1 LPDNVYID
9 SGVDTPVST
18 DYVNIGGTD
27 GHVQRVKLVDGTNN
41 GTSLIS
47 GDSTYGL
54 DVDVTRLPY
63 ITLNS
68 QANPFTTSIN
78 VAGTFWQAVQPVSIS
93 GGTLSITGGSIL
105 VTGDFYPSIQN
116 ISGSNLHI
124 STLPNVTLAS
134 QDSPFTS
141 PISISGFISQDGIWN
156 ISGSN
161 LNIANWPAVQNVSGS
176 NLYLAQQNSPFT
188 TPIDVS
194 GSNLNVT
201 LISQSNPFTTPI
213 DVTGIFDIDGSTIAV
228 TGGSL
233 PVTGIFYPEIQNV
246 SGSNLNISTLPS
258 ITLASQVSP
267 FTSPLNVSGAINQ
280 NGIWNINTL
289 STITDVVHI
298 DDNSSSITIDGT
310 VSINGGTVTVTGES
324 ALAITGSIISP
335 SQIKIVGGRN
345 YAVDT
350 YHDLGVDSSGRV
362 NVVIGQSVPVYS
374 PADTEVLTSGRN
386 TLWSPIVTEETSSG
400 WIVKS
405 VFDYDRIG
413 ATDVVGVYGLNVYI
427 LNSGGQAG
435 FLGMAGS
442 YNGQTI
448 PLSVNTN
455 GQLNT
460 IISGSVDVAVT
471 GGTITI
477 GSITAGDN
485 NIGNVDIVTM
495 PSVTVSS
502 LPSVTIGTMPNE
514 GQQTMAGSISV
525 AIASNQSTLPVDPV
539 GLHTIDG
546 TSSDGQ
552 MYLVGGYDGLNYRVM
567 STNVNGNVIVE
578 QSDTFNIIGTVNG
591 STVAVTGGSL
601 PVTGTFWQ
609 SIQNVSGSNLNIATL
624 PTVTF
629 ASQVSPFTTPINVS
643 GSNLNL
649 ASQASPFTT
658 AINVSGTY
666 PNLHYNNVVYSG
678 GTLTTSGVI
687 SFIPATASNYT
698 YITDVMVTCSH
709 ATVGSVVQILEGS
722 TITGNV
728 LWLGYA
734 APAGG
739 GFSHSFSMPRR
750 TSNTNIEI
758 SARALTTASNVEVNI
773 NGFKSTI

>member
-1 LPDNVYID
+1 MPDNVYID

-54 DVDVTRLPY
+54 DVDVTRIPY
-63 ITLNS
+63 VTLNS
-68 QANPFTTSIN
+68 QANPFTVPIGVSGLISIN
-78 VAGTFWQAVQPVSIS
+78 
-93 GGTLSITGGSIL
+93 
-105 VTGDFYPSIQN
+105 
-116 ISGSNLHI
+116 
-124 STLPNVTLAS
+124 
-134 QDSPFTS
+134 
-141 PISISGFISQDGIWN
+141 
-156 ISGSN
+156 
-161 LNIANWPAVQNVSGS
+161 
-176 NLYLAQQNSPFT
+176 
-188 TPIDVS
+188 
-194 GSNLNVT
+194 
-201 LISQSNPFTTPI
+201 
-213 DVTGIFDIDGSTIAV
+213 GSTISV

-233 PVTGIFYPEIQNV
+233 PVTGSFYPSVQSV
-246 SGSNLNISTLPS
+246 SGSNLHITTLPDIILASVNVVHVDDNNLSLSVDDGNGSLTIDGNIDTVSTIANVVHVDDNGVTLSIDDGNGSLTIDGNIDTVSTIANVVHVDDNGVTLSIDDGNSS
-258 ITLASQVSP
+258 ITIDGNLD
-267 FTSPLNVSGAINQ
+267 
-280 NGIWNINTL
+280 TL
-289 STITDVVHI
+289 STITNVVHI
-298 DDNSSSITIDGT
+298 DDNGNSLTVDGT
-310 VSINGGTVTVTGES
+310 ISINGGTITVTGET
-324 ALAITGSIISP
+324 ALAVTGSTASP
-335 SQIKIVGGRN
+335 SQIKIIGGRDYSTN
-345 YAVDT
+345 T
-350 YHDLGVDSSGRV
+350 YYDLGVDNSGRI
-362 NVVIGQSVPVYS
+362 NIVVGQSLPVFS
-374 PADTEVLTSGRN
+374 ADNTFVFISGQAN
-386 TLWSPIVTEETSSG
+386 LYADIMAQTNESG
-400 WIVKS
+400 WSILDPPYERAIASHTS
-405 VFDYDRIG
+405 VG
-413 ATDVVGVYGLNVYI
+413 GVPALNVYVTTSGAGGGFLTAGGYNPTSGYSALALDNDGLLQI
-427 LNSGGQAG
+427 NANPFNRIVNVSGDNLNITSLPDMTLASQISPFTTPINISGG
-435 FLGMAGS
+435 
-442 YNGQTI
+442 NINIT
-448 PLSVNTN
+448 
-455 GQLNT
+455 
-460 IISGSVDVAVT
+460 VT
-471 GGTITI
+471 G
-477 GSITAGDN
+477 SLPAGDN

-514 GQQTMAGSISV
+514 GQQTMANSISV
-525 AIASNQSTLPVDPV
+525 AIASNQSAVPV
-539 GLHTIDG
+539 GVSGVHIIDG
-546 TSSDGQ
+546 TSSDGK
-552 MYLVGGYDGLNYRVM
+552 MFLVGGFDGLNYRAMATTTDGFVY
-567 STNVNGNVIVE
+567 VFPG
-578 QSDTFNIIGTVNG
+578 DTFPVSGTVSVNG

-624 PTVTF
+624 PTITL
-629 ASQVSPFTTPINVS
+629 ASQSSPFTTPVNIS

-658 AINVSGTY
+658 AINVSGIY
-666 PNLHYNNVVYSG
+666 PNIHYSNIIYSG